1 MRTYR
6 WLTLAAAILIT
17 ALEIWAFTGASAST
31 SAAQPAPPTTALM
44 GNRGSFVDAAQVSS
58 ERTRLK

>member
-17 ALEIWAFTGASAST
+17 ALEIWAFTGASASAN
-31 SAAQPAPPTTALM
+31 AAQPATPTTALM
-44 GNRGSFVDAAQVSS
+44 GAASS
-58 ERTRLK
+58 GDRP